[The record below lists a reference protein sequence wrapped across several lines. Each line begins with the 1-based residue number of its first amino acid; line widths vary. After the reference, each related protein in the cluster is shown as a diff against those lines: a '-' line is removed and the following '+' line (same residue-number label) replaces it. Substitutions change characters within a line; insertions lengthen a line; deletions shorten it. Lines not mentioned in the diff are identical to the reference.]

1 MLSCKQLVAHSSD
14 FLDGQLILRQRLS
27 VRAHLALCLNCRRFI
42 RQLRLSGVVVGS
54 LAPKQNAQLD
64 ALAAMLAEIRRNAD

>member
-14 FLDGQLILRQRLS
+14 FLDGQLILRERLS
-27 VRAHLALCLNCRRFI
+27 VRTHLALCFNCRRFI
-42 RQLRLSGVVVGS
+42 RQLRLSGVVVGR

>member
-14 FLDGQLILRQRLS
+14 FMDGQLLLHQRLS
-27 VRAHLALCLNCRRFI
+27 VRTHLALCRDCRRFI
-42 RQLRLSGVVVGS
+42 RQLRLSGVVVGR